1 MLTSGLVTLGVALT
15 TMSLIRPVLRWLP
28 EPADAPDKPTY
39 RELGSVRFVAACT
52 LISAVATLIAWST
65 LPRGIQPM
73 WWVLSSVGVA
83 LAAIDARTTWLPLR
97 LTQLSWGLMLMGALI
112 TPLWGGAWRTL
123 LYAGVGATAAGLL
136 YLLVWMA
143 SRGGFGF
150 GDVRFAPLLGAA
162 TAAHSWSMLTSALV
176 LGTLIGAAHGLVRL
190 LRRRP
195 GGFPYAPSMLA
206 GAYLACW
213 WV

>member
-1 MLTSGLVTLGVALT
+1 MLTSGLVALGVGLVTLAMT
-15 TMSLIRPVLRWLP
+15 RPLLRWLP
-28 EPADAPDKPTY
+28 EPADAPDKRPY
-39 RELGSVRFVAACT
+39 RDLSSVGFLAVCGLVSAA
-52 LISAVATLIAWST
+52 ATLLAGWG
-65 LPRGIQPM
+65 LPRPIQPM
-73 WWVLSSVGVA
+73 WWVLSSVGVV

-97 LTQLSWGLMLMGALI
+97 LTQLGWGLMAVGALSG
-112 TPLWGGAWRTL
+112 PLWGGTWRMV
-123 LYAGVGATAAGLL
+123 LYAGVGAAAAGLL
-136 YLLVWMA
+136 YLVVWLV

-162 TAAHSWSMLTSALV
+162 TAAQSWSMMWSTLI
-176 LGTLIGAAHGLVRL
+176 LGTLIGAGHGLVRL
-190 LRRRP
+190 LRRQP